1 MHDVLII
8 GVSPAGAVAAARL
21 ARQNRSVAL
30 IVRDQPT
37 AHLPCTTWVGKDAE
51 VILKSIGLSAH
62 DALGPALKRLVFRSP
77 DLSQHAAS
85 DVARIGA
92 HLTDRAHLLT
102 QLTAC
107 ARRDGAE
114 VVTADPVIEIT
125 LAESLVVASLKSGR
139 SIQARLLIAA
149 DEVES
154 LLVEHLPHARMQK
167 CLVCHQL
174 ELHPPV
180 QVLHDFF
187 GSIPLAV
194 FAFNCPRAHA
204 SAYVLAGSGRL
215 AVGLGASADGATA
228 AELFAQFCEMATQRG
243 LIPPNLSLEPKAAD
257 TWLTPAGAAVEL
269 ETHVAKRAIL
279 IGRAGGFVAAV
290 SSLDAYPEMWSA
302 QLAADIAAQA
312 LNSDNPQD
320 ELGRFDAA
328 WRTGMA
334 RHLQPPNADL
344 QFLLPLVFSNSQ
356 MADRL
361 AQAILTGQPI

>member
-1 MHDVLII
+1 MYDVLII
-8 GVSPAGAVAAARL
+8 GVSPAGTVAAALL
-21 ARQNRSVAL
+21 ARQNRTVAL
-30 IVRDQPT
+30 VARDQPT

-51 VILKSIGLSAH
+51 AILECIGLSAR
-62 DALGPALKRLVFRSP
+62 DALGPALKHLIFRSP

-92 HLTDRAHLLT
+92 HLTDRAHLLK

-107 ARRDGAE
+107 AQRDGAE
-114 VVTADPVIEIT
+114 LVTADPVVEIT
-125 LAESLVVASLKSGR
+125 LAESFVVASLQSGR
-139 SIQARLLIAA
+139 SIEARLLIAA

-154 LLVEHLPHARMQK
+154 LLVEHLPHARLQK

-174 ELHPPV
+174 ELHPPA
-180 QVLHDFF
+180 QVLNDFF
-187 GSIPLAV
+187 GSTPLAV
-194 FAFNCPRAHA
+194 VAFNCPRADA
-204 SAYVLAGSGRL
+204 SAYVLVGSGRL
-215 AVGLGASADGATA
+215 AVGLGASANSETA
-228 AELFAQFCEMATQRG
+228 AKLFAQFCGMATQSG
-243 LIPPNLSLEPKAAD
+243 LIPPDLSLEPKAGD

-302 QLAADIAAQA
+302 QLAADVAAQA

-334 RHLQPPNADL
+334 RHLQPPNTDL